1 MNKRFD
7 IEKNLQLSGIIDQ
20 MERTLMCPKFRK
32 YRNFIDIDTLENVR
46 EQMLHHKEMAENGF
60 GFCITNFFE
69 SGNFKRIIV
78 INTNNCKKAYFTDGE
93 IAAIIYH
100 ELGHL
105 LNTPELEKVP
115 TIMDFLYNGI
125 DYSEVIAEDVRTGN
139 FKKMEI
145 YADSY
150 ANQFGYGTDLISTFH
165 KQNQLFNQKIEYF
178 EERVESINKKDF
190 FEGAIATF

>member
-7 IEKNLQLSGIIDQ
+7 IEKDLQLSGIIDQ
-20 MERTLMCPKFRK
+20 IENTLKCPRFKK
-32 YRNFIDIDTLENVR
+32 YSNFIDIDTWENVR
-46 EQMLHHKEMAENGF
+46 QQMPHNKEVADNGF

-69 SGNFKRIIV
+69 SGKFKRIIV
-78 INTNNCKKAYFTDGE
+78 INTNNCRQALFTDRE

-105 LNTPELEKVP
+105 LNNPVLDEVP
-115 TIMDFLYNGI
+115 TIMDLLYNGI
-125 DYSEVIAEDVRTGN
+125 EYSEAIAEDVRSRN
-139 FKKMEI
+139 SIKMEI

-178 EERVESINKKDF
+178 EERVESINKNGF
-190 FEGAIATF
+190 FKGAISTT